1 LLRGTFCYHGAM
13 RISGAIFALALAASA
28 CAAVASC
35 RAPTQV
41 QLILKTDVPCQQLN
55 GVIINVGSDAVVLE
69 NQLGGY
75 FDAEVD
81 LTKCQ
86 ADGTLGTIYLAP
98 GSDRGVVLVRA
109 GYGTKQAVQC
119 GPPLYKDCIVA
130 RRRFS
135 YVDNITLTLTVKLDP
150 DCLNVPCGALSTC
163 ASGKC
168 IESFVSSCKDNAC
181 EPDPLARRPQDES
194 DAGPGDAGSPDGSV
208 DAGFTPT
215 DASVP
220 PDDSSTDA
228 SSTDGDVAD
237 APGPD
242 GATDA
247 GQSEGGPDAGGPL
260 MVALRGAFSAVS
272 SLAKT
277 QPTTPPRQWDV
288 WGGAVAPS
296 SLPSRGAF
304 ANRLPARLLQRHAP
318 TTFSAMTPPIVPG
331 RNVLSSG
338 SRDWDKNRSATT
350 SSRSVAIQWWSATSG
365 RSALAVKRFAPTGPR
380 ASRS

>member
-1 LLRGTFCYHGAM
+1 M

-247 GQSEGGPDAGGPL
+247 GQSEGGPDAGGPADGGAPGSVQCGFFVGQDATYYAASPVGC
-260 MVALRGAFSAVS
+260 MGRCCGALLPAFS
-272 SLAKT
+272 
-277 QPTTPPRQWDV
+277 
-288 WGGAVAPS
+288 GGFCEPIACPFVATARTYDFQCDDPS
-296 SLPSRGAF
+296 DC
-304 ANRLPARLLQRHAP
+304 
-318 TTFSAMTPPIVPG
+318 PG
-331 RNVLSSG
+331 
-338 SRDWDKNRSATT
+338 
-350 SSRSVAIQWWSATSG
+350 
-365 RSALAVKRFAPTGPR
+365 
-380 ASRS
+380 